1 MPGKEAHVSSRWVAL
16 LSNLKLGFACG
27 AMGVSLSASL
37 AQAQTNPPTRST
49 NPVRPVV
56 QRANPNNPAATRP
69 LAKAAA
75 EDAAKAVS
83 LKELKVAAVVNGDQI
98 TTAQLGQ
105 ECMRRYGEEV
115 LESLVNRQLIAQACA
130 QQAIRITNADIES
143 EINNVATKFGLTVE
157 NWINLLKEERGISIE
172 QYRQEIIWPT
182 IALRKLASAKTQVTE
197 AEVQQAFESE
207 YGPRVKVRVIC
218 TSKDKSAREALA
230 AARANPGD
238 FSELS
243 KKYSED
249 PNIASVGGMIPP
261 IRRNLGDPNLE
272 KIAFSLKEGQVS
284 DLIRVQN
291 QYFILLCEGHEPQR
305 IIDPKFVPDIKKSLA
320 DRIKDM
326 KLRGAS
332 AELFTELQQKA
343 QVVSIFTDPA
353 LSKQRPGVAA
363 LINNTPISLAQLN
376 DECLRRNGKQVLE
389 GEINRKLLTQELTR
403 KNLVVTQEDLD
414 EEVAR
419 AAVLYGKT
427 LPDGSA
433 DVESWL
439 AEVQKQDGAT
449 IELYILDAVW
459 PSVALKKLVR
469 DNVEV
474 TEEDLKKGFESNYGP
489 RVEVLAIV
497 LADQR
502 QAQRVWE
509 MARNN
514 PTDEYFGTLA
524 TEYSVEPVSKGNAG
538 KVPPVRKFGGQPIV
552 EKEAFKLKQG
562 ELSSLLAV
570 GDKFIILRCLGQ
582 TVPVVTKLAD
592 VRPELEADLLEKKLN
607 MEMTK
612 TFETIHTSAQ
622 IDNFLAG
629 TSQARKTPGTAANET
644 GVPEPKARVGA
655 RPSSRRE
662 N

>member
-1 MPGKEAHVSSRWVAL
+1 MALVS
-16 LSNLKLGFACG
+16 KLRMGLACG
-27 AMGVSLSASL
+27 AIGVGLLTTAV
-37 AQAQTNPPTRST
+37 QAQTTPREKLPAS
-49 NPVRPVV
+49 PLRPS
-56 QRANPNNPAATRP
+56 AGAGNANNPAATRP

-75 EDAAKAVS
+75 QDKADAIN
-83 LKELKVAAVVNGDQI
+83 LKELKVMAVVNTEQI
-98 TTAQLGQ
+98 TATQLGQ
-105 ECMRRYGEEV
+105 ECMRRYGKEV

-130 QQAIRITNADIES
+130 QQGIRISDGDVDL
-143 EINNVATKFGLTVE
+143 EINNVAKKFGLTVD
-157 NWINLLKEERGISIE
+157 NWINLLKEERGVSIE

-182 IALRKLASAKTQVTE
+182 IALRKLAVSKT
-197 AEVQQAFESE
+197 EVSDQEIQKAIETE

-230 AARANPGD
+230 AAKANPGE

-305 IIDPKFVPDIKKSLA
+305 IIDPKYMSEVKKSLEN
-320 DRIKDM
+320 RIKDQ

-332 AELFTELQQKA
+332 AEIFTNLQKEA
-343 QVVSIFTDPA
+343 QVIDIFKEPKLKA
-353 LSKQRPGVAA
+353 QRPGVAA
-363 LINNTPISLAQLN
+363 LINDSPISMTQLN
-376 DECLRRNGKQVLE
+376 DECVRRHGRDVLE

-403 KNLVVTQEDLD
+403 KNIAVTQEDLD

-427 LPDGSA
+427 NPDGSA
-433 DVESWL
+433 DVEAWL
-439 AEVQKQDGAT
+439 ADVQKQDGAT

-469 DNVEV
+469 NKVSV
-474 TEEDLKKGFESNYGP
+474 TEEDLQKGFESNYGP

-497 LADQR
+497 LSDHR
-502 QAQRVWE
+502 QAQRVWD
-509 MARNN
+509 MARTN
-514 PTDEYFGTLA
+514 PTDDYFGQLA

-538 KVPPVRKFGGQPIV
+538 KVPPVRKHGGQPIV
-552 EKEAFKLKQG
+552 EKEAFTMKKG
-562 ELSSLLAV
+562 DLSTILVV
-570 GDKFIILRCLGQ
+570 GDKYIILRCLGR
-582 TVPVVTKLAD
+582 TEPVVKKLAE
-592 VRPELEADLLEKKLN
+592 VRSELEADLLEKKLN
-607 MEMTK
+607 LEMTK
-612 TFETIHTSAQ
+612 TFEAIHTSAQ
-622 IDNFLAG
+622 IDNFLLG
-629 TSQARKTPGTAANET
+629 TSQSRKSPSAASAT
-644 GVPEPKARVGA
+644 GVPEPKARVGEL
-655 RPSSRRE
+655 PSKGRK
-662 N
+662 